1 MKATSEYFL
10 TEDPIIPNGTI
21 TFETDTGKVKTGNG
35 LQHYS
40 DLPYWHVQSSF
51 LTFSQQN
58 SATPPMITSDGGFAI
73 LLTNKTGVPSVKG
86 TVVIASFQDDK
97 AFTLGVA
104 NSIIPI
110 GVVYTN
116 NAPDGAQAYVTIT
129 GTAKV
134 LLKDGTEAV
143 RGNWVGTADIP
154 GRAIAGGMGH
164 PGTKPN
170 DQGLHNQEIG
180 HCLESKTAGTNVL
193 ALVDLHFN

>member
-1 MKATSEYFL
+1 MKATSEYFN

-40 DLPYWHVQSSF
+40 DLPYWHV
-51 LTFSQQN
+51 TGTAANFSQQN

-73 LLTNKTGVPSVKG
+73 LLTNKTGAPSVKG
-86 TVVIASFQDDK
+86 TVVIASFEHDK
-97 AFTLGVA
+97 AFAIGIA
-104 NSIIPI
+104 NTIIPI

-134 LLKDGTEAV
+134 LLRDGSEAV
-143 RGNWVGTADIP
+143 RGNWVGTSETP

-164 PGTKPN
+164 PGSRPN
-170 DQGLHNQEIG
+170 DQTVHNREIG